1 VSCEKI
7 ADRLSNSTLFDR
19 HSEEVSFMSMDAG
32 DDLLQRA
39 CRVHRIAWNM
49 LGSPAE
55 AEKATQQT
63 LLIMMGFPDRAASG
77 VSVYAVAIDVALL
90 RLGPARRPMAE
101 SPDAYRARFDWSDL
115 LDELIQRP
123 DLAETIRM
131 MLQRLDGMDRA
142 AFVLRE
148 IEGFSIEETVDILR
162 IPADEVRGRVHRAL
176 VLLTGLLGRKFD
188 TLL

>member
-1 VSCEKI
+1 
-7 ADRLSNSTLFDR
+7 
-19 HSEEVSFMSMDAG
+19 MSRDAG

-49 LGSPAE
+49 LGSAAE
-55 AEKATQQT
+55 AEQATQQT
-63 LLIMMGFPDRAASG
+63 LLITMRFPERASFD
-77 VSVYAVAIDVALL
+77 VPVYAVAIDVALL
-90 RLGPARRPMAE
+90 RLGPVRRPMAE
-101 SPDAYRARFDWSDL
+101 LPDAYRARFDWSDL
-115 LDELIQRP
+115 LDELSQRP
-123 DLAETIRM
+123 DLAETIRE

-148 IEGFSIEETVDILR
+148 IEQLSIEETADILR

-176 VLLTGLLGRKFD
+176 VLLTGLLGRMFD